1 MTKFAMGGTITKAPA
16 SFSETAID
24 DEIVV
29 MHLVSG
35 EFFSL
40 TGTGRAVW
48 LLIDGT
54 RTRDAILAAAA
65 AQYGVPAAAISGD
78 VDEFLALLG
87 AAGFLGGGQHQGG

>member
-1 MTKFAMGGTITKAPA
+1 MSKTITKAQG

-29 MHLVSG
+29 MHLASG

-40 TGTGRAVW
+40 TGTGRTLW

-54 RTRDAILAAAA
+54 RTRDAIVAAAA
-65 AQYGVPAAAISGD
+65 AQYGVEAADIAAD
-78 VDEFLALLG
+78 TDAFLAKLG
-87 AAGFLGGGQHQGG
+87 AAGFLAVG

>member
-1 MTKFAMGGTITKAPA
+1 MSKTITKAQA

-40 TGTGRAVW
+40 TGTGRSLW

-54 RTRDAILAAAA
+54 RTRDAIVAAAA
-65 AQYGVPAAAISGD
+65 EQYGLKAADIAAD
-78 VDEFLALLG
+78 TDEFLAGLTV
-87 AAGFLGGGQHQGG
+87 AGFLEEG

>member
-1 MTKFAMGGTITKAPA
+1 MSKTITKAQA

-48 LLIDGT
+48 LLLDGT
-54 RTRDAILAAAA
+54 RTRDAVVAAAA
-65 AQYGVPAAAISGD
+65 EQYDVSPADIAAD
-78 VDEFLALLG
+78 VDEFLTLLG
-87 AAGFLGGGQHQGG
+87 AAGFLEAG

>member
-1 MTKFAMGGTITKAPA
+1 MSKTDTGKVFTKAQA

-24 DEIVV
+24 DEIVL

-48 LLIDGT
+48 LLLDGT
-54 RTRDAILAAAA
+54 RTRDAVVAAAA
-65 AQYGVPAAAISGD
+65 EQYDVSPADIAAD
-78 VDEFLALLG
+78 VDEFLTLLG
-87 AAGFLGGGQHQGG
+87 AAGFLDAG

>member
-1 MTKFAMGGTITKAPA
+1 MSKTDTGKVITKAQA

-48 LLIDGT
+48 LLLDGT
-54 RTRDAILAAAA
+54 RTRDAVVAAAA
-65 AQYGVPAAAISGD
+65 EQYDVSPADIAAD
-78 VDEFLALLG
+78 VDEFLTLLG
-87 AAGFLGGGQHQGG
+87 AAGFLDAG

>member
-1 MTKFAMGGTITKAPA
+1 MSKTDTGKVITKAQA

-48 LLIDGT
+48 LLLDGT
-54 RTRDAILAAAA
+54 RTRDAVVAAAA
-65 AQYGVPAAAISGD
+65 EQYDVSPADIAAD
-78 VDEFLALLG
+78 TDEFLAGLT
-87 AAGFLGGGQHQGG
+87 AAGFLEAG

>member
-1 MTKFAMGGTITKAPA
+1 MSKTDTGKVITKAQA

-48 LLIDGT
+48 LLLDGT
-54 RTRDAILAAAA
+54 RTRDAVVAAAA
-65 AQYGVPAAAISGD
+65 EQYDVSPADIAAD
-78 VDEFLALLG
+78 VDEFLTLLG
-87 AAGFLGGGQHQGG
+87 AAGFLEAG

>member
-1 MTKFAMGGTITKAPA
+1 MSKKIIKAEG

-29 MHLVSG
+29 MHLANG

-40 TGTGRAVW
+40 TGTGRTLW

-54 RTRDAILAAAA
+54 RTRDAIVAAAA
-65 AQYGVPAAAISGD
+65 AQYGMEAADIATD
-78 VDEFLALLG
+78 TDEFLAKLG
-87 AAGFLGGGQHQGG
+87 AAGFLEAG